1 MIRRPFRPLQL
12 LDLDA
17 DQLPGPVTAALD
29 PDGRPYTRAQLLVCR
44 DGRPR
49 GISRVDFV
57 NGQLSEPVLEVI
69 VTAVAPDIDL
79 LPPLP
84 VPTTGPPATV
94 LIASRGRPAS
104 LLRCLRSVRHLDYR
118 PFDVVVV
125 DNGERTDLAW
135 EVVDEVASP
144 DFEVTYV
151 HEPISGLSTAHNAG
165 LRAATADFVAIT
177 DDDVEVDPSWL
188 GALVEQFVAH
198 PDAAAVT
205 GLIYPAALDY
215 PAQARAESTN
225 LGKGF
230 ELRRFDLASHRP
242 DDPRFPVA
250 VGMCGSGANMAFRR
264 KVLEQIGGFDLA
276 LGAGSPS
283 AGGDDLAALH
293 DVLRLGYA
301 VIYQPA
307 AVVRHHHDPD
317 PAALEHQ
324 ALTYGRGL
332 GAYLTRCAVR
342 DPAGFAAIVGRSL
355 AGRRRWTRHGSGQS
369 AIDGLVRGHRLRQLR
384 GLALGPLG
392 YVAGQRRAAVIAP
405 RVGARV
411 SADRTAIGVTRPAP
425 GLVDDRGSRLASG

>member
-12 LDLDA
+12 LDVDA
-17 DQLPGPVTAALD
+17 DHLPGPVTAALD
-29 PDGRPYTRAQLLVCR
+29 PGGRPYARAQLLVFR
-44 DGRPR
+44 GGRPS

-57 NGQLSEPVLEVI
+57 DGQLSEPVLEVI
-69 VTAVAPDIDL
+69 VSAVAPDNCL

-84 VPTTGPPATV
+84 VPTAGPPATV
-94 LIASRGRPAS
+94 LVASRGRPAS
-104 LLRCLRSVRHLDYR
+104 LLRCLRSLRHLEYR

-125 DNGERTDLAW
+125 DNGDRADLAW
-135 EVVDEVASP
+135 EVVDEVAGP

-151 HEPISGLSTAHNAG
+151 HEPIPGLSTAHNAG
-165 LRAATADFVAIT
+165 LRAASTEIVAIT
-177 DDDVEVDPSWL
+177 DDDVEVDRGWL

-225 LGKGF
+225 LGKGL
-230 ELRRFDLASHRP
+230 ELRRFDLGSHRP
-242 DDPRFPVA
+242 DDPRFPIA

-264 KVLEQIGGFDLA
+264 TVLEQIGGFDLA

-317 PAALEHQ
+317 PAALERQ

-355 AGRRRWTRHGSGQS
+355 LGWRRGTRQESGPS

-384 GLALGPLG
+384 GLVSGPLG
-392 YVAGQRRAAVIAP
+392 YVAGRRRAAAIAP
-405 RVGARV
+405 HVGAG
-411 SADRTAIGVTRPAP
+411 APAGRTAIGATHPAP
-425 GLVDDRGSRLASG
+425 ALVDDRGSRLASG